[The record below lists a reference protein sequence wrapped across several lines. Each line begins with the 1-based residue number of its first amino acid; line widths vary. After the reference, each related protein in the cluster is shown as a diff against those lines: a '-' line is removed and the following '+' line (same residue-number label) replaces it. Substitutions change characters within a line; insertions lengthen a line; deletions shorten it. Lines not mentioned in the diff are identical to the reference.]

1 MKRFILFLILALSI
15 APMQAQTAPG
25 TQGHYIGTANG
36 WAPWS
41 GPDKTMHFATGF
53 IGGYLGDKLFRSWDF
68 KYPRLMTILAMLA
81 IGYAKEEWDRH
92 HGGSVEHADA
102 FNTALGGALGAT
114 VEYKI
119 RF

>member
-1 MKRFILFLILALSI
+1 MRRLILPLALALSI
-15 APMQAQTAPG
+15 LPVQAQAPN
-25 TQGHYIGTANG
+25 HYIGTANG
-36 WAPWS
+36 WAPWIS
-41 GPDKTMHFATGF
+41 PDKTMHFATGF

-68 KYPRLMTILAMLA
+68 KYPRLMTFLTMLA

-102 FNTALGGALGAT
+102 WNTALGGALGAT
-114 VEYKI
+114 LEYKI